1 MSLFHE
7 VRRVEE
13 LLKLEKKHLKEVEAL
28 LKENWSSELS
38 NEWQKSYE
46 RRNNLLKEY
55 KVVCQLYIEELK
67 EKIH

>member
-7 VRRVEE
+7 VRKYEE
-13 LLKLEKKHLKEVEAL
+13 LLKLEKKHLKEIESL

>member
-13 LLKLEKKHLKEVEAL
+13 LLKLEKKHLEEVEAL

-55 KVVCQLYIEELK
+55 KVICQLYIEELK